1 MDNQQL
7 QEALLAAFA
16 EEAPELIAR
25 IESALA
31 VLEVSE
37 SANSQ
42 LHIEAMGRP
51 LHSLK
56 GSASVIDRSDLT
68 EVCHAMEEALIDFPE
83 QSAQRKAAI
92 DSLYLGLDFIRAC
105 VATPKTTTDN
115 AQILAVLSAR
125 SCQTLQATDTQTTEI
140 QPEDNSHIALAT
152 ATQGGAN
159 SSASESNNAA
169 KIADTELMVD
179 TIRVATEKIENIQS
193 AIGEVVAIR
202 LQQEYSLNH
211 LKEFQQQ
218 LNRLMTDWRV
228 FSHDIKELRKHV
240 EGSKGTKFDSQV
252 NSINQLLKVLT
263 RQSYQVS
270 QQMGNQTAQ
279 LTLLSDELD
288 NNLRAVRMMPIRPYL
303 EAYRSSA
310 KDAARQMGKS
320 VTLECRDAGIEVD
333 RLIMEKVKE
342 PLLHMV
348 RNAVSH
354 GIEYPEQ
361 RLRAGKSDTGL
372 ITLSTELNGDLI
384 YIHIQDDG
392 CGINRDVIM
401 KKAIER
407 GLIKDNELLTEQRII
422 ELICMPGFSTVD
434 TTSQLAGRGV
444 GMDVVASMITE
455 LGGNLSL
462 KSTDQQG
469 TTFTLRIPS
478 SLATTQGLMLQVGE
492 HRYGIMLDLV
502 ERIVRRPLDQLDVVE
517 GKKVL
522 YLDETP
528 ISVASLASVLEQ
540 NHYEPVQ
547 QKQYYPIVILRTA
560 SHRLALIVDDIPGE
574 IPMIVKSLGPQY
586 EHIKLYA
593 GGAILSDGQVLPVLE
608 ARHIVQLVMENN
620 GYRMLDTVANAELS
634 GEQQN
639 DIDTTKTILVVDDS
653 ITTRTLERNI
663 LEAAGYQVLVA
674 TDGIEAMDLLTMED
688 NIAMVV
694 TDMEMPRMG
703 GIELCKRIRTSRYSD
718 VPIVM
723 VTSVGAESEKQ
734 KGLEGGAD
742 AYIIKGNFQQDHFLA
757 TVRRFTNA

>member
-1 MDNQQL
+1 MDNQEL
-7 QEALLAAFA
+7 QQALLAAFA
-16 EEAPELIAR
+16 EEAPELITR
-25 IESALA
+25 IDNALA
-31 VLEVSE
+31 ALEVSDTE
-37 SANSQ
+37 SSQ
-42 LHIEAMGRP
+42 LHLDAMGRP

-68 EVCHAMEEALIDFPE
+68 AVCHAMEDAMIDLPTE
-83 QSAQRKAAI
+83 PAARKAAI
-92 DSLYLGLDFIRAC
+92 DCLYLGLDFIRGC
-105 VATPKTTTDN
+105 ITSPTTTADN
-115 AQILAVLSAR
+115 THILQALAAR
-125 SCQTLQATDTQTTEI
+125 SCAGLPATEVNEVASVVSAAPCNPAATSSSKPTSEFVNNKATD
-140 QPEDNSHIALAT
+140 N
-152 ATQGGAN
+152 
-159 SSASESNNAA
+159 
-169 KIADTELMVD
+169 ELTID

-202 LQQEYSLNH
+202 LQQEYSLSN

-228 FSHDIKELRKHV
+228 FSHDVKELRKHV
-240 EGSKGTKFDSQV
+240 EGSKGTKFDTQV
-252 NSINQLLKVLT
+252 NNINQLLKVLT

-270 QQMGNQTAQ
+270 HQMGNQTAQ

-361 RLRAGKSDTGL
+361 RLRVGKPDSGL

-392 CGINRDVIM
+392 CGINRQAIYQ
-401 KKAIER
+401 KALER
-407 GLIKDNELLTEQRII
+407 GLIKHQDELTDQRII
-422 ELICMPGFSTVD
+422 ELICMPGFSTAD
-434 TTSQLAGRGV
+434 STSQLAGRGV

-462 KSTDQQG
+462 KTSDQQG

-478 SLATTQGLMLQVGE
+478 SLATTQGLMLQVGDS
-492 HRYGIMLDLV
+492 RYGIMLDLV
-502 ERIVRRPLDQLDVVE
+502 ERIVRRPLEQLDIVE

-522 YLDETP
+522 YLDDTP
-528 ISVASLASVLEQ
+528 IAVASLAGVLEQ
-540 NHYEPVQ
+540 SYCEPTQ

-560 SHRLALIVDDIPGE
+560 SHRLSLIVDDIPGE
-574 IPMIVKSLGPQY
+574 IPMIVKPLGPQY

-608 ARHIVQLVMENN
+608 ARHIVNLVMENN
-620 GYRMLDTVANAELS
+620 GYRMLETQA
-634 GEQQN
+634 GENLHVDQASEQE
-639 DIDTTKTILVVDDS
+639 TSKTILVVDDS

-663 LEAAGYQVLVA
+663 LEAAGYHVLVA
-674 TDGIEAMDLLTMED
+674 TDGVEAMDLLTLED

-734 KGLEGGAD
+734 KGLEAGAD